1 MSCNCNYAVSIGKPC
16 ISCVSGENA
25 TSKANITQKRI
36 WRQVRAAS
44 SSYTTNLSALS
55 SGAAILAS
63 GSNTNWN
70 QMSDRVNASRQ
81 PIISPTHGNSLRST
95 LTSGRPGAGGAG
107 GKGVDVKHDSYA
119 RYLNRKKAGA
129 IKTQTKNIATVP
141 LYGNKTKKIGLI
153 ANSINCCS

>member
-25 TSKANITQKRI
+25 ASKANITQKRI

-63 GSNTNWN
+63 GSNANWN

-81 PIISPTHGNSLRST
+81 PRISPTHGNSLRST

-119 RYLNRKKAGA
+119 RYLNRKKAG
-129 IKTQTKNIATVP
+129 IVTTQTKNIATVP

-153 ANSINCCS
+153 ANSINCCA